1 MKGRDNFGGVGI
13 DDNISIKIDLNELE
27 YEDVDW
33 IQVAHDRVP
42 VEGICEHDNEPSGS
56 IRRRDIF
63 LTS

>member
-42 VEGICEHDNEPSGS
+42 VEGICEHDNELSCSKKGE
-56 IRRRDIF
+56 
-63 LTS
+63 